1 MVNLHRDHFGAVFMS
16 LSMSLSMILL
26 ALCAPQG
33 ASAQDSAIDPSLLEA
48 PRPDYLGVRPGHNNY
63 APGKKPKAV
72 SGRQVIT
79 WVGFQA
85 KGDRARVFIQTDGNP
100 IYEVASSA
108 PDRVVLDFPSAKL
121 HTRNDS
127 RGLDTAFFPTV
138 VRAIYPR
145 QLGKQLVRV
154 VIKLREPA
162 RYRLKKEGSFVHLY
176 FDPPKEP
183 IDVIAEREREL
194 ELMEPREGD
203 VAELKRRRSGI
214 ELPEDVTDTP
224 EPTESAP

>member
-1 MVNLHRDHFGAVFMS
+1 MNPHHDRIGSVFMS
-16 LSMSLSMILL
+16 LSVSLL

-33 ASAQDSAIDPSLLEA
+33 VAAQDGALDPSLLEA
-48 PRPDYLGVRPGHNNY
+48 PRPEYLGVRPGHNNY

-72 SGRQVIT
+72 PGRQVIT

-138 VRAIYPR
+138 VRAVYPR

-176 FDPPKEP
+176 FDPPEEP

-203 VAELKRRRSGI
+203 VAELKRRRPSA
-214 ELPEDVTDTP
+214 ELPEEVAA
-224 EPTESAP
+224 EPTPAEQAP